1 AGEDRLARILS
12 VIIAPGARSGG
23 RFSLPDARDLCAR
36 TQSFAEIGIYHWQT
50 SSLTF
55 PGPRPERVATAAVS
69 ANLFPVLGVQ
79 PSLGHPF
86 SAGDDRPDAPS
97 AVLLGYELWQ
107 RIFGADPTVVGRTV
121 LVNGSGHRVVG
132 VMPPGFHFPDWEEA
146 WVPLASRLAPN
157 EPRSEPRFYLMG
169 RLRPGVSLAQANR
182 EILTLSEQ
190 LARDFPEINGIRRA
204 QAVPASWIVGDDRV
218 LPGLKRVTGAVGF
231 ILLLCCANL
240 VHLFL
245 TRAANRAREMA
256 VRSAFGARRADISR
270 IPLLE
275 SAALSLAGGL
285 LGTALAAGG
294 LALAAALVP
303 RERLPSWA
311 AFRLDGHIAAFA
323 AIATATA
330 WLLSGLGAALYEAR

>member
-86 SAGDDRPDAPS
+86 SAGDDRPDAPP

-169 RLRPGVSLAQANR
+169 RLRPGVSLPG
-182 EILTLSEQ
+182 E
-190 LARDFPEINGIRRA
+190 P
-204 QAVPASWIVGDDRV
+204 GDPD
-218 LPGLKRVTGAVGF
+218 T
-231 ILLLCCANL
+231 
-240 VHLFL
+240 
-245 TRAANRAREMA
+245 
-256 VRSAFGARRADISR
+256 
-270 IPLLE
+270 
-275 SAALSLAGGL
+275 
-285 LGTALAAGG
+285 LGTACAGLPGDQRHPPRSGGACQLDRRRRPRAARSQTGDRSGG
-294 LALAAALVP
+294 FHPPALLCEP
-303 RERLPSWA
+303 RPPLPDPCRQPRA
-311 AFRLDGHIAAFA
+311 GDGRPFRLWRPAGRHLPHPSPGERRALPGRRAARHRA
-323 AIATATA
+323 RRRRPRPGRGARSARTA
-330 WLLSGLGAALYEAR
+330 